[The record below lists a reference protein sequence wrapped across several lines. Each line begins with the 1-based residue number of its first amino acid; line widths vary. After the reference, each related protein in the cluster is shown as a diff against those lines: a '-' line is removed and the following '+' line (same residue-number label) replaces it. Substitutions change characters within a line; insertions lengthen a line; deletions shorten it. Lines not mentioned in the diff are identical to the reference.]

1 MSKKNDNLAIWKNVE
16 KTDPAYTKGF
26 SRGGGFRGTSTNAT
40 YLARRATEQF
50 GPMGIGWG
58 VEIVDEELMQGA
70 PIDEHGT
77 HEIIHKVRV
86 KLWYMLDGQR
96 GEIVQFGQTSFVGKN
111 RNGLFT
117 DEEAPKKSLTDG
129 MSKCLS
135 LLGFS
140 ADIHLGRYDDNKY
153 VAEVKREF
161 EEKAAAEKKAEKT
174 EAGIQHVLNRI
185 KKADADGIKKAQAW
199 VDTNIKDADAK
210 AKVSEAIK
218 RRKAELQKESKAAAE
233 G

>member
-1 MSKKNDNLAIWKNVE
+1 MSNLDLWRSVE

-40 YLARRATEQF
+40 YLAMKATETF

-58 VEIVDEELMQGA
+58 VEVLDEELMQGT
-70 PIDEHGT
+70 PLGDGVCET
-77 HEIIHKVRV
+77 IHKVRV
-86 KLWYMLDGQR
+86 KLWYVHGDKR
-96 GEIVQFGQTSFVGKN
+96 GEAVQFGQTTVVGKN

-117 DEEAPKKSLTDG
+117 HEEAPKKSLTDG

-153 VAEVKREF
+153 VADLKQEFAEKAKAEAPRVTASQASELARLISVTGTDKSAFCAHFDADDLGDVAASRYDEAVKLLMRKKAKAKT
-161 EEKAAAEKKAEKT
+161 EEKAA
-174 EAGIQHVLNRI
+174 
-185 KKADADGIKKAQAW
+185 
-199 VDTNIKDADAK
+199 
-210 AKVSEAIK
+210 
-218 RRKAELQKESKAAAE
+218 
-233 G
+233 